1 MKCCVVLTGLFG
13 VISRSSIKS
22 IECPAVM
29 LTGPVVAVK
38 TTSELGVC
46 WVTFMTPRQ
55 QTLLYDSLH
64 LVLV

>member
-1 MKCCVVLTGLFG
+1 M
-13 VISRSSIKS
+13 KS